1 MGAITEDAAGL
12 SLSAAAEAVRAGRL
26 SATRLTRAC
35 LDRIERLDHRIN
47 AFIAVDAEAA
57 LAQAAAAD
65 RARAAGETLGPL
77 HGVPLA
83 HKDMFYRAGEVCT
96 CGSRI
101 RAGWVADRTASVLAR
116 LDAAGAVTLGR
127 LGMSEFAVGP
137 LGLNAHYG
145 AVRNPWNLERV
156 SGGSSSGPGAAVA
169 AGLCFGAL
177 GSDTG
182 ASIRVPAAACGVV
195 GLKPT
200 YGLVSRAGAMPLSHS
215 LDVVGPIA
223 RTVADVALLA
233 SVIAGPDA
241 DDPAGLGSPAGL
253 VPAVPSPLPTGMRVA
268 VPTSFFTDDLDPE
281 CAETLAAAA
290 EALRRM
296 GSTLVALPMPALA
309 AATDLYPVI
318 LGAEAASVHGPWL
331 RTRAAEYAPQVRGRL
346 LAGLHIPAHAYVTA
360 LRARGGLLARLKAE
374 VFARADVILAPVWR
388 RLPPRIADVEAE
400 DVRQAARTVAGVL
413 RATLPANVLGLPALS
428 VPAGMSSVG
437 VPLAVQLI
445 GRPWSEPVLL
455 ALGHAFEASR
465 PPGAPAEPG

>member
-83 HKDMFYRAGEVCT
+83 HKDMFYRAGAICT

-101 RAGWVADRTASVLAR
+101 RADWVADRTAAVQAR
-116 LDAAGAVTLGR
+116 LDAAGAVTIGR

-156 SGGSSSGPGAAVA
+156 SGGSSSGPAAAVA

-182 ASIRVPAAACGVV
+182 ASIRVPAAVCGVV

-241 DDPAGLGSPAGL
+241 ADPASLASPVGL
-253 VPAVPSPLPTGMRVA
+253 VPEVPPPLPNGLGVA
-268 VPTSFFTDDLDPE
+268 VPTSFFTEDLDPE
-281 CAETLAAAA
+281 CAEALAAAA
-290 EALRRM
+290 EALRRL
-296 GSTLVALPMPALA
+296 GCALVEMPMPALA

-331 RTRAAEYAPQVRGRL
+331 RERAEDYAPQVRGRL

>member
-1 MGAITEDAAGL
+1 
-12 SLSAAAEAVRAGRL
+12 
-26 SATRLTRAC
+26 
-35 LDRIERLDHRIN
+35 
-47 AFIAVDAEAA
+47 
-57 LAQAAAAD
+57 
-65 RARAAGETLGPL
+65 
-77 HGVPLA
+77 
-83 HKDMFYRAGEVCT
+83 
-96 CGSRI
+96 
-101 RAGWVADRTASVLAR
+101 
-116 LDAAGAVTLGR
+116 
-127 LGMSEFAVGP
+127 
-137 LGLNAHYG
+137 LNAHHG

-241 DDPAGLGSPAGL
+241 DDPASLGSPAGL
-253 VPAVPSPLPTGMRVA
+253 VPAVPPPLPTGMRVA

-281 CAETLAAAA
+281 CAEALAAAA
-290 EALRRM
+290 EALRRL
-296 GSTLVALPMPALA
+296 GCTLVMLPMAALA

-318 LGAEAASVHGPWL
+318 LGAEAASLHAPWL
-331 RTRAAEYAPQVRGRL
+331 RERAADYAPQVRGRL
-346 LAGLHIPAHAYVTA
+346 LAGLQIPAHDYVTA
-360 LRARGGLLARLKAE
+360 LRARAGLLARLKTE
-374 VFARADVILAPVWR
+374 VFAQADVILAPVWS

-400 DVRQAARTVAGVL
+400 DVGAAAATVSGVL

-428 VPAGMSSVG
+428 VPAGISSVG

-445 GRPWSEPVLL
+445 GRPWSEPMLL

-465 PPGAPAEPG
+465 PPRALPFPPEQEWPVRASD